1 MEGKGGIGVLSVKP
15 DQEKRAI
22 FLAAVC
28 GQTYAQFNNPDGLF
42 VVPANYSVTDVIEAK
57 SITGVWER
65 FGFILDAP
73 KEIIIAFRGT
83 SSAGNWIS
91 DIIAS
96 QKNFKYVKEPCL
108 THRGFTSIY
117 ASARSR
123 VISALSGMSP
133 DKTLYIRSQPGRGAC
148 DVVRNRRG
156 GQHLLRLPDPV
167 YLRVSSG
174 RRSGVR
180 KSIPE
185 VRSQQL
191 AGLQP
196 V

>member
-1 MEGKGGIGVLSVKP
+1 MLSVKP

-96 QKNFKYVKEPCL
+96 QK
-108 THRGFTSIY
+108 TSN
-117 ASARSR
+117 
-123 VISALSGMSP
+123 
-133 DKTLYIRSQPGRGAC
+133 T
-148 DVVRNRRG
+148 
-156 GQHLLRLPDPV
+156 
-167 YLRVSSG
+167 
-174 RRSGVR
+174 
-180 KSIPE
+180 
-185 VRSQQL
+185 
-191 AGLQP
+191 
-196 V
+196 